1 MNWKRAVKSQER
13 YFRIDRQ
20 QIGLFRF
27 ILEAYDGIAS
37 LTTVDPD
44 MGRVLLRVPPGREKE
59 VDLLL
64 AELADEIYLEPEDAT
79 NP

>member
-1 MNWKRAVKSQER
+1 
-13 YFRIDRQ
+13 
-20 QIGLFRF
+20 
-27 ILEAYDGIAS
+27 
-37 LTTVDPD
+37 